1 MSGAGM
7 SGAGMSSAGKS
18 SAGKSSAGKSRTAD
32 IRVVVAD
39 DQALVRAGLASLLD
53 SQPGLTVVGQAGD
66 GEEAVRLAREA
77 QPDVVLMDVRMPRLD
92 GLAATRRIACEQ
104 PAARPPTPPAWSS

>member
-7 SGAGMSSAGKS
+7 SGTG
-18 SAGKSSAGKSRTAD
+18 D

-39 DQALVRAGLASLLD
+39 DQALVRAGLATLLD

-77 QPDVVLMDVRMPRLD
+77 QPD
-92 GLAATRRIACEQ
+92 ACSWMSGC
-104 PAARPPTPPAWSS
+104 RG